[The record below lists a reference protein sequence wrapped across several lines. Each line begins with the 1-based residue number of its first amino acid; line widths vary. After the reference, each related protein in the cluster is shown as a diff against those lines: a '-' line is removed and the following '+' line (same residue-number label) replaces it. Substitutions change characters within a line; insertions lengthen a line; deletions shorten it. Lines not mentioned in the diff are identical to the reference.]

1 MPHPVKTLQV
11 KSTSC
16 SNKFAFKALGLLAFL
31 GSLLYTLLSL
41 FSYSFSGGSL
51 PSFFRIPRAIPVYY
65 DLRQLT
71 HSSGC
76 DASFADLV
84 ANAANCDPGKRPFNY
99 TFPSLEAFRFLG
111 IDASNTELLGAVIGA
126 FGLATALVFIFALVK
141 GRLSKLLLSA
151 AFMLSFP
158 FMLAVERG
166 NHDLLV
172 FGMSLLVP
180 LSMFFSWPKSF
191 IWVNVITSSLLPFS
205 ATALKVYPLFGLA
218 PWSLGIAVKPMRKGV
233 KLAAFLLLF
242 SSCIG
247 IFIQLGDLTQIM
259 VNTPKPDGG
268 TSFGLLASY
277 QSRLGGVP
285 GMALTILKVAILAIT
300 INIMLRSRFDSLF
313 STVEFNPRLEASKQ
327 AALMFSF
334 MTVLVYLISRSWDYR
349 LIISLGF
356 MPYFLNIFTS
366 RLSSLG
372 RAKIG
377 LAASI
382 LFICF
387 EQYVGG
393 LAGIISDVL
402 IQPVLVGF
410 LSAFLWRNYRNTST
424 PVEST

>member
-1 MPHPVKTLQV
+1 M
-11 KSTSC
+11 S
-16 SNKFAFKALGLLAFL
+16 
-31 GSLLYTLLSL
+31 
-41 FSYSFSGGSL
+41 
-51 PSFFRIPRAIPVYY
+51 PVYA

-84 ANAANCDPGKRPFNY
+84 ANAANCDPWKRPFNY

-141 GRLSKLLLSA
+141 GRVSKLLLST

-158 FMLAVERG
+158 FQLAVERG

-180 LSMFFSWPKSF
+180 LSMFFSWPRSF
-191 IWVNVITSSLLPFS
+191 IWVNIAISFLLSFS
-205 ATALKVYPLFGLA
+205 ATALKVFPLLGLA
-218 PWSLGIAVKPMRKGV
+218 PWSLGIIIKPMRNGV
-233 KLAAFLLLF
+233 KLAALLLLF

-268 TSFGLLASY
+268 TSFGFLASY
-277 QSRLGGVP
+277 QSTLGGAP

-313 STVEFNPRLEASKQ
+313 STGDFNPRLEASKQ

-334 MTVLVYLISRSWDYR
+334 MTVLVWLISRSWDYR

-356 MPYFLNIFTS
+356 MPYFLNIFAS
-366 RLSSLG
+366 RPSSLG
-372 RAKIG
+372 CAKIG

-382 LFICF
+382 LFIWF
-387 EQYVGG
+387 EQYLGG
-393 LAGIISDVL
+393 RAGIVSDVL

-410 LSAFLWRNYRNTST
+410 LSAFLWRSYLNKSTS
-424 PVEST
+424 VESTYVTIRQL